1 MVRTRFTA
9 NTLKDIVNTVLSDED
24 VNALVQD
31 GKEEWIGKT
40 EMDVLN
46 VHYYTFKHK
55 VANNTEK
62 IAIMKSQDDTLQEDT
77 LDVTKQSYCL
87 VTINSQQRQFS
98 KNIDQISVEGN
109 LEYWLQSEKVH
120 LLEDLIESANLA
132 TCGLRIPLEINGQ
145 SKNVIIYFDSF
156 TASNLD
162 QDKLGETM
170 IVNVG
175 VSLLIKP
182 QYSSCS
188 DYKFEFL
195 IGENYVELPVT
206 RFNYD
211 ISMVQKTLPNMNRPS
226 STDSLNLSC
235 VTCFSLSYNL
245 DKDNQVAKM
254 FRTDSIKKAAT
265 NALEVP
271 KNNKSYVMKWT
282 IDDEENYVYN
292 LILKSFSGQVDNSI
306 EDEGNTIVLVC
317 GGEYGS

>member
-9 NTLKDIVNTVLSDED
+9 NTLKDIVNTILSDEEIN
-24 VNALVQD
+24 VEITD

-40 EMDVLN
+40 VMQVLN
-46 VHYYTFKHK
+46 THYYTFKHK
-55 VANNTEK
+55 VSSNTEK
-62 IAIMKSQDDTLQEDT
+62 MAIMQSQDDTLQEDT

-145 SKNVIIYFDSF
+145 SKNIIIYFDSF
-156 TASNLD
+156 TASSLD

-195 IGENYVELPVT
+195 IGENYIELPVIS
-206 RFNYD
+206 FNYNND
-211 ISMVQKTLPNMNRPS
+211 MVQKSLPRMNRPS
-226 STDSLNLSC
+226 STDNLNLAN
-235 VTCFSLSYNL
+235 VTCFTLNYNL
-245 DKDNQVAKM
+245 DKNNLIAKM
-254 FRTDSIKKAAT
+254 FRTDSLKKS
-265 NALEVP
+265 ALNITDVP
-271 KNNKSYVMKWT
+271 KNNKVYTMRLTVNN
-282 IDDEENYVYN
+282 DEQYTYQLV
-292 LILKSFSGQVDNSI
+292 LKSHKGQVENSI
-306 EDEGNTIVLVC
+306 EDEANTVILVC

>member
-9 NTLKDIVNTVLSDED
+9 NTLKDIVNTILSDEEIN
-24 VNALVQD
+24 VEITD

-40 EMDVLN
+40 VMQDLN
-46 VHYYTFKHK
+46 THYYTFKHK
-55 VANNTEK
+55 VSSNTEK
-62 IAIMKSQDDTLQEDT
+62 MAIMQSQDDTLQEDT

-145 SKNVIIYFDSF
+145 SKNIIIYFDSF

-162 QDKLGETM
+162 QEKLGETM

-195 IGENYVELPVT
+195 IGENYVELPVISC
-206 RFNYD
+206 NYNND
-211 ISMVQKTLPNMNRPS
+211 MVQKSLPRMNRPS
-226 STDSLNLSC
+226 STDNLNLAN
-235 VTCFSLSYNL
+235 VTCFTLNYNL
-245 DKDNQVAKM
+245 DKNNLIAKM
-254 FRTDSIKKAAT
+254 FRTDSLKKS
-265 NALEVP
+265 ALNITDVP
-271 KNNKSYVMKWT
+271 KNNKIYTMRLTV
-282 IDDEENYVYN
+282 DNDEQYTYQ
-292 LILKSFSGQVDNSI
+292 LILKSHKGQVENSI
-306 EDEGNTIVLVC
+306 EDEANTVILVC

>member
-9 NTLKDIVNTVLSDED
+9 NTLKDIVNTVLRDED

-62 IAIMKSQDDTLQEDT
+62 IAIMKSQDETLQEDK
-77 LDVTKQSYCL
+77 LDMVKQSYCL

-98 KNIDQISVEGN
+98 KDIDQISVEGN

-145 SKNVIIYFDSF
+145 SKSVIIYFDSF
-156 TASNLD
+156 SASSLK
-162 QDKLGETM
+162 QDELGETM
-170 IVNVG
+170 VVNVG

-182 QYSSCS
+182 QFNSYS

-195 IGENYVELPVT
+195 IDNNYVELPVT

-211 ISMVQKTLPNMNRPS
+211 VSMVQKSLPRVNRPS
-226 STDSLNLSC
+226 LTESLNLSC
-235 VTCFSLSYNL
+235 VTCFTLFYNPNKGNLVAQMFKKDSL
-245 DKDNQVAKM
+245 
-254 FRTDSIKKAAT
+254 KKAAT
-265 NALEVP
+265 NILEVP
-271 KNNKSYVMKWT
+271 KNNKSYVLKLSV
-282 IDDEENYVYN
+282 DDESYVYN
-292 LILKSFSGQVDNSI
+292 LVLKDYKGQVDNSI
-306 EDEGNTIVLVC
+306 EDEGATVVLVC
-317 GGEYGS
+317 GGDYGA